1 MVRRPAQL
9 RLLPLLPAV
18 LALAALSPAAA
29 QWRWRDATGRI
40 TVSDLPPPREV
51 ADKDILQRPGSAL
64 RPSAAG
70 APTAASAPAA
80 AASAASLPV
89 GDKELQARRKAA
101 EQQAKAK
108 ARADEERAAATRADN
123 CNRARAQLSTLESGQ
138 RLARL
143 NARGERVF
151 LEEGER
157 ADEARR
163 AREIIASECR

>member
-70 APTAASAPAA
+70 APTAAPAA